1 MVLHGNSQMS
11 YAAIVVIIIY
21 VVWFAATIANQF
33 HSRCPVWLRAVNI
46 FGLIPIWTF
55 FAPNPGMTDYYLLYR
70 DRLPDGSFDNWKK
83 IELKSSE
90 NGFRLALWNPT
101 KRKHKAL
108 SDLVSAVAEFVK
120 DHGAEAV
127 FVSVPYILILNFI
140 TSRPHSLG
148 TDGTQFMILE
158 HSGFS
163 GEPERSRVLVMSRI
177 HRLH

>member
-11 YAAIVVIIIY
+11 HAAIVVVILY
-21 VVWFAATIANQF
+21 AVWCAATIANQF
-33 HSRCPVWLRAVNI
+33 HSWRPVWLKAVNI

-55 FAPNPGMTDYYLLYR
+55 FAPNPGMTDFYLLYR
-70 DRLPDGSFDNWKK
+70 DRLPDGSLDNWKK
-83 IELKSSE
+83 IELKGSE
-90 NGFRLALWNPT
+90 NGFRVALWNPT

-108 SDLVSAVAEFVK
+108 SDLVCALIEFVK
-120 DHGAEAV
+120 DRGTEAV
-127 FVSVPYILILNFI
+127 SVSVPYILILNFI

-148 TDGTQFMILE
+148 TDGAQFMVLE

-163 GEPERSRVLVMSRI
+163 GEPNRSRVVLMSGI